1 MYSNDE
7 LFDIRDERGVR
18 TGETMS
24 RGEVHRTG
32 ALHGSVHIWVLR
44 GRFHGFEVL
53 VQKRADDKD
62 SFPGCFDA
70 AVTGHIDSGEDPL
83 GAAVREMGEEIGVYA
98 KPASLIP
105 LMRRRVREDNIFH
118 GERFVNN
125 EITWVYIYR
134 GEVADATMKFERE
147 EISEL
152 RWVDGKTLIKAVRA
166 GSKDYCI
173 DYEELKEVLLCAK
186 SIARL

>member
-1 MYSNDE
+1 
-7 LFDIRDERGVR
+7 
-18 TGETMS
+18 
-24 RGEVHRTG
+24 
-32 ALHGSVHIWVLR
+32 
-44 GRFHGFEVL
+44 
-53 VQKRADDKD
+53 
-62 SFPGCFDA
+62 
-70 AVTGHIDSGEDPL
+70 
-83 GAAVREMGEEIGVYA
+83 MGEEIGVYA

-105 LMRRRVREDNIFH
+105 LMRRRVSEDNIFH
-118 GERFVNN
+118 GERFINN
-125 EITWVYIYR
+125 EIAWVYIYR